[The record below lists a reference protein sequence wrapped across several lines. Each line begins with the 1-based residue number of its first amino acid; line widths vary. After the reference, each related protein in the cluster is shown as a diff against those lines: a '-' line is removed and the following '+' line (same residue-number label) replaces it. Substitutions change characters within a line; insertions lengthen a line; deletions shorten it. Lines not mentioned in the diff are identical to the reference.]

1 MFLNKIK
8 IEDGTIQY
16 QWNDNITDEPVSPIF
31 ENFNQALQFLL
42 EKSHGII

>member
-16 QWNDNITDEPVSPIF
+16 QWNDNITDQPVSKVF
-31 ENFNQALQFLL
+31 DTFNEALQFLIM
-42 EKSHGII
+42 KSHEIK